1 METTDPLIEL
11 EAMRVLATALQPLGQ
26 DSRRMVLYWAS
37 EKFLAPDIRV
47 LPQPKTP
54 LSSPRPTPSQTA
66 VLGLDTEATAQ
77 WSLENYPSV
86 GDLYHA
92 CTPSSDGEKALVI
105 SAWLQKNNESEGVD
119 SYSVNSELKNL
130 GYGIGNITRAFDY
143 LIQAKPAL
151 MIQVRKSGTS
161 KQARKSFRVTDQGM
175 KRICEMVAQN
185 QASQA

>member
-1 METTDPLIEL
+1 
-11 EAMRVLATALQPLGQ
+11 MRVLATAVQPLGQ

-37 EKFLAPDIRV
+37 DKVLTPGIRIV
-47 LPQPKTP
+47 PQPKIP
-54 LSSPRPTPSQTA
+54 LSSPETLSSDTDSPSPIA
-66 VLGLDTEATAQ
+66 EGAAQ
-77 WSLENYPSV
+77 WSLEKYSSV

-105 SAWLQKNNESEGVD
+105 SAWLQKRTEADGVD
-119 SYSVNSELKNL
+119 SYSVNYELKNL

-175 KRICEMVAQN
+175 KRICEMVTQN

>member
-1 METTDPLIEL
+1 MDNTDPLIEL
-11 EAMRVLATALQPLGQ
+11 DAMRALATALQPLPQ

-37 EKFLAPDIRV
+37 EKFLAPNLR
-47 LPQPKTP
+47 LPPQP
-54 LSSPRPTPSQTA
+54 QTSA
-66 VLGLDTEATAQ
+66 P
-77 WSLENYPSV
+77 SLEISGQDTAPTFSRPQTTTNWAPTDYDSI

-92 CTPSSDGEKALVI
+92 CTPASDGEKALVI
-105 SAWLQKNNESEGVD
+105 SAWLQKTTDADGVD

-161 KQARKSFRVTDQGM
+161 KQARKSFRVTDAGM
-175 KRICEMVAQN
+175 KKIRDMVAQN
-185 QASQA
+185 QASQE

>member
-1 METTDPLIEL
+1 M
-11 EAMRVLATALQPLGQ
+11 
-26 DSRRMVLYWAS
+26 
-37 EKFLAPDIRV
+37 
-47 LPQPKTP
+47 
-54 LSSPRPTPSQTA
+54 
-66 VLGLDTEATAQ
+66 
-77 WSLENYPSV
+77 ENYSTV

-105 SAWLQKNNESEGVD
+105 SAWLQKTTGADGID

-161 KQARKSFRVTDQGM
+161 KQARKSFRVTDQGL
-175 KRICEMVAQN
+175 KRIREMVTQN
-185 QASQA
+185 QASHA

>member
-11 EAMRVLATALQPLGQ
+11 DAMRALATALQPLGQ

-37 EKFLAPDIRV
+37 EKFLAPDARI
-47 LPQPKTP
+47 LPHPQTP
-54 LSSPRPTPSQTA
+54 LSSPKPISSEAALPN
-66 VLGLDTEATAQ
+66 LDAEATAL
-77 WSLENYPSV
+77 WSLENYSSV
-86 GDLYHA
+86 GELYHS

-105 SAWLQKNNESEGVD
+105 SAWLQKNTESDGVD

-175 KRICEMVAQN
+175 RRIREMVTQN